1 MHQHCIGALTKVR
14 HRPLSMLSIANGAPN
29 GDHGL
34 GGVQQLFDAALLL
47 GSLAAAC

>member
-1 MHQHCIGALTKVR
+1 MDQHFIGALFKVR
-14 HRPLSMLSIANGAPN
+14 HRLLSMLSIANGAPN

-34 GGVQQLFDAALLL
+34 GGVQKLFDAALLL

>member
-1 MHQHCIGALTKVR
+1 MDQHFIGALFKVR
-14 HRPLSMLSIANGAPN
+14 HRLLSMLSIANGAPN

-34 GGVQQLFDAALLL
+34 GGVQRLFDAALLL

>member
-1 MHQHCIGALTKVR
+1 MDQHFIGALFKVR

-34 GGVQQLFDAALLL
+34 GGVQKLFDAALLL

>member
-1 MHQHCIGALTKVR
+1 MDQHFIGALFKVR
-14 HRPLSMLSIANGAPN
+14 HRLLSMLSIANGAPN

-34 GGVQQLFDAALLL
+34 GSVQRLFDAALLL